1 MSDFL
6 RALCYILSGFLVVSG
21 GKLNVVPVTLG
32 WKQKSQTSIPM
43 TLIFVEYVVFWFF
56 DWATS
61 FSVLLFLLFLFDF
74 VPC

>member
-1 MSDFL
+1 
-6 RALCYILSGFLVVSG
+6 
-21 GKLNVVPVTLG
+21 
-32 WKQKSQTSIPM
+32 M